1 MRGCFPRQ
9 DLRYIDE
16 KVYCI
21 LAEEKA
27 NTFLVLLS
35 AKIFGAHRG
44 ASDPMQHTECCRR
57 RRGNSIVFL

>member
-1 MRGCFPRQ
+1 MRGCVLRQ
-9 DLRYIDE
+9 DLQYMDE
-16 KVYCI
+16 NVDCF

-27 NTFLVLLS
+27 NPFLVLLS
-35 AKIFGAHRG
+35 AKIFGALRG